1 MNKNK
6 THILLVLIFI
16 GIITLPQ
23 IIFWFVKEKDAEI
36 EISESENRKLN
47 TKPELKLSSILEYPQ
62 KYDNYYNDH
71 LPFRDKLREFWTNIN
86 YNLFHTTVDDRV
98 VIGKEDWLF
107 YRGDD
112 SIRQV
117 QGLKEFTL
125 SDKKNVLL
133 GLQKNVDR
141 LEIEGIQ
148 TYVLIAP
155 NKENIYREY
164 LPDTIPIKKNVTRTE
179 ELIEYIKEKSDITV
193 VYPKIE
199 LIDAK
204 EDYQVYRKYDTHWN
218 KVGAFIATIALK
230 KQIDPDFSY
239 DFNNIKIEKID
250 EKDSRDLA
258 NLASLN
264 NNIAEAKLIVK
275 NFFPE
280 IKYVI
285 NEEERY
291 EEYISNSPERKTVLF
306 IGDSFREDM
315 KEYFSKLYN
324 RVIYMHRDKCS
335 KDILEN
341 IKPDIVV
348 IEAVERYSALIG
360 KNLFE

>member
-179 ELIEYIKEKSDITV
+179 ELIEYIK
-193 VYPKIE
+193 
-199 LIDAK
+199 
-204 EDYQVYRKYDTHWN
+204 
-218 KVGAFIATIALK
+218 
-230 KQIDPDFSY
+230 
-239 DFNNIKIEKID
+239 
-250 EKDSRDLA
+250 
-258 NLASLN
+258 
-264 NNIAEAKLIVK
+264 VK
-275 NFFPE
+275 
-280 IKYVI
+280 
-285 NEEERY
+285 
-291 EEYISNSPERKTVLF
+291 
-306 IGDSFREDM
+306 
-315 KEYFSKLYN
+315 
-324 RVIYMHRDKCS
+324 
-335 KDILEN
+335 
-341 IKPDIVV
+341 
-348 IEAVERYSALIG
+348 
-360 KNLFE
+360 

>member
-1 MNKNK
+1 M
-6 THILLVLIFI
+6 
-16 GIITLPQ
+16 
-23 IIFWFVKEKDAEI
+23 
-36 EISESENRKLN
+36 
-47 TKPELKLSSILEYPQ
+47 
-62 KYDNYYNDH
+62 
-71 LPFRDKLREFWTNIN
+71 
-86 YNLFHTTVDDRV
+86 
-98 VIGKEDWLF
+98 
-107 YRGDD
+107 
-112 SIRQV
+112 
-117 QGLKEFTL
+117 
-125 SDKKNVLL
+125 
-133 GLQKNVDR
+133 
-141 LEIEGIQ
+141 
-148 TYVLIAP
+148 
-155 NKENIYREY
+155 
-164 LPDTIPIKKNVTRTE
+164 
-179 ELIEYIKEKSDITV
+179 